1 MNNRIL
7 MVLVLTSLFTTAA
20 NAQNYQSAVGLR
32 LSNGAPVLQTGL
44 SMKHFFSE
52 KSAVEGLI
60 NLSEP
65 FGFGLLYEIHQQ
77 LPVEGLRMFGG
88 GGGQL
93 AFRKNTTYAGF
104 SGIAGLDYCFK
115 EVPINISLDWKP
127 ELNINPK
134 TRFEAAAFGFTLRY
148 AFR

>member
-1 MNNRIL
+1 MKSRTL
-7 MVLVLTSLFTTAA
+7 FVLVFTTLIGNAL
-20 NAQNYQSAVGLR
+20 NAQNYKTAVGLR

-44 SMKHFFSE
+44 SVKHFFSD
-52 KSAVEGLI
+52 KSAVEGLV

-65 FGFGLLYEIHQQ
+65 FGFGLLYQIHQI

-93 AFRKNTTYAGF
+93 AFKNSTTLAGF
-104 SGIAGLDYCFK
+104 SGIAGLDYCFS

-127 ELNINPK
+127 ELNVSPSVQ
-134 TRFEAAAFGFTLRY
+134 FEPAAFGFSLRY